1 MMFAGETA
9 IPPSNLGIIH
19 DNPASAEAI
28 DAAWADMVGV
38 AELCQTELG
47 SGWAEVAQL
56 AVMTRDSLSAVPESL
71 LRLRPKWRDPS
82 TPTKQAQTQATV
94 AQIQV
99 GVLRPDSEVALE
111 QLGYDQTD
119 IERIQAEHRRAGAGD
134 RLAQLVQAANGA
146 ATGTAGAADP
156 AAEANVL
163 KAKFEAL
170 GIAVR
175 SGVDSEAA
183 ANRLGLNGI
192 KFTGAVPVSLRIP
205 ESQAEAASLEGA

>member
-1 MMFAGETA
+1 
-9 IPPSNLGIIH
+9 
-19 DNPASAEAI
+19 
-28 DAAWADMVGV
+28 
-38 AELCQTELG
+38 
-47 SGWAEVAQL
+47 L

-146 ATGTAGAADP
+146 APVAPVAAATADP
-156 AAEANVL
+156 AADATVL

-175 SGVDSEAA
+175 AGVDSEAA
-183 ANRLGLNGI
+183 AERLGLAGI

-205 ESQAEAASLEGA
+205 ESQAEAASLEEV